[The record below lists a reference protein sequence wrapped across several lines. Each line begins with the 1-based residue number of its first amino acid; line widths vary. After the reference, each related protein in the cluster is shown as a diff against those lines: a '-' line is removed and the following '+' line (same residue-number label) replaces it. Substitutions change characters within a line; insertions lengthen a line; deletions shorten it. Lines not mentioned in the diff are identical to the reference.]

1 MKCKHFT
8 HLPTYLK
15 ITAQIL
21 SFANPFKI
29 NALLNSITMFKSILP
44 ISIFLALA
52 LTAKAQTIYLKMDEN
67 CMDRLEYNSGDSD
80 NSYVSYSF
88 NLGEKRIANFDVGM
102 EAKRWETNLPG
113 KLTQCSTLRVD
124 EELVKKVNSGS
135 VKLYVVRE
143 TETHY
148 HVAPVDKAS
157 LLVTS
162 GGTMNYQGESEGFSI
177 NLSNLLSGVNLALPN
192 SNSEFYLDGTI
203 AYQCL
208 RGYII
213 QKKERSDSR
222 SFKEYVFVP
231 ELGIVERSS
240 ISKTGFVDEIVRD
253 NQYRLAMVDAV
264 QFKTIVS
271 EICDRTQSYYYDGA
285 VTTTTDK
292 PASYDNL
299 TSKAGQTIPKSYNN
313 TNPCAPSNDPTLH
326 VVQKGE
332 TLYAISRKYSVPVAQ
347 LQTWNNLIDG
357 NVISLCQKLW
367 VKQPTQGTN
376 AGSTTTT
383 NPAINNT
390 GKSGEVINADA
401 GFWTK
406 STPEHQVRSGETVA
420 SLAKMYGYTED
431 RFRKMNGLS
440 ATEIIRPGQRLRTS
454 DCNCPTL
461 ETSTKDTPLPYEE
474 QSGNLTAK
482 DGTATQPAKP
492 IDSKDVYYRPI
503 TVHLVKSSDTWF
515 SIAKQYNT
523 TVERIL
529 ELNGMTKDDKL
540 SADQRIYVQ

>member
-1 MKCKHFT
+1 
-8 HLPTYLK
+8 
-15 ITAQIL
+15 
-21 SFANPFKI
+21 
-29 NALLNSITMFKSILP
+29 MFKSIFP
-44 ISIFLALA
+44 ASIFLALA

-67 CMDRLEYNSGDSD
+67 CMDRLEYSSGDSD
-80 NSYVSYSF
+80 NPYVSYAF
-88 NLGEKRIANFDVGM
+88 KLGDNRFASFDVGM
-102 EAKRWETNLPG
+102 EAERWETNLPG
-113 KLTQCSTLRVD
+113 KLTQCSSLRVD

-143 TETHY
+143 TETNY
-148 HVAPVDKAS
+148 HVSSIGKAS
-157 LLVTS
+157 LLDTK
-162 GGTMNYQGESEGFSI
+162 GGSMEYKGEGEGFSI
-177 NLSNLLSGVNLALPN
+177 YLNNLLSGVNLALPG

-203 AYQCL
+203 TYQCL

-213 QKKERSDSR
+213 QKKERSDSK
-222 SFKEYVFVP
+222 SFKEYVIVP

-240 ISKTGFVDEIVRD
+240 VSKSGFVDDIVRD
-253 NQYRLAMVDAV
+253 NQYRLSLVDGV

-271 EICDRTQSYYYDGA
+271 EICDRTQSSYYDGA
-285 VTTTTDK
+285 VTTTTSK
-292 PASYDNL
+292 PSTTGNL
-299 TSKAGQTIPKSYNN
+299 TSKAGQQVPKSYDNAD
-313 TNPCAPSNDPTLH
+313 PCSPSSDPNLH

-332 TLYAISRKYSVPVAQ
+332 TLYAISRKYGVPVAQ
-347 LQTWNNLIDG
+347 LQGWNNLADG

-367 VKQPTQGTN
+367 VKQPAKGTST
-376 AGSTTTT
+376 GSTTTT
-383 NPAINNT
+383 PTSTNT

-401 GFWTK
+401 GYWTNT
-406 STPEHQVRSGETVA
+406 TPEHQVRPGETVA

-440 ATEIIRPGQRLRTS
+440 ATETIRPGQRLRTS

-474 QSGNLTAK
+474 QSGTLTTK
-482 DGTATQPAKP
+482 DGTAAQPAKP

-523 TVERIL
+523 TMERIL

-540 SADQRIYVQ
+540 VADQRIYVQ

>member
-44 ISIFLALA
+44 ISMFLALA

-67 CMDRLEYNSGDSD
+67 CMDRLEYSSGDSD
-80 NSYVSYSF
+80 NPYVSYSF
-88 NLGEKRIANFDVGM
+88 NLGEKRFANFDVGM
-102 EAKRWETNLPG
+102 EAKRGEANLPG
-113 KLTQCSTLRVD
+113 KLTQCSSLRVD

-143 TETHY
+143 NDTHY
-148 HVAPVDKAS
+148 HVSPVEKAS

-162 GGTMNYQGESEGFSI
+162 GGTMNYYGESAGFSI
-177 NLSNLLSGVNLALPN
+177 NLTNLLSGVNLALPG

-203 AYQCL
+203 TYQCL

-213 QKKERSDSR
+213 QKKENSNSK

-240 ISKTGFVDEIVRD
+240 VSKTGFVDEIVRD
-253 NQYRLAMVDAV
+253 NQYRLATVDAM
-264 QFKTIVS
+264 QFKNIVS
-271 EICDRTQSYYYDGA
+271 EICDRTQSNYYDGA
-285 VTTTTDK
+285 VTATTNK
-292 PASYDNL
+292 PAYNENL
-299 TSKAGQTIPKSYNN
+299 TPKAGQAIPKSYNN
-313 TNPCAPSNDPTLH
+313 TDPCSPSSDPNLH

-347 LQTWNNLIDG
+347 LQTWNNLADG
-357 NVISLCQKLW
+357 NIISLCQKLW
-367 VKQPTQGTN
+367 VRQPTQGTN
-376 AGSTTTT
+376 AGSTTT
-383 NPAINNT
+383 PATTNT

-401 GFWTK
+401 GYWTK

-420 SLAKMYGYTED
+420 SLAKMYGYTEE

-461 ETSTKDTPLPYEE
+461 ETSTKDALLPYDE
-474 QSGNLTAK
+474 QSGTLTTK
-482 DGTATQPAKP
+482 DGTAATQPAKP